1 MKYIKL
7 KKYLLL
13 LITTLFSLLFIKG
26 YTMASITK
34 NNLYY
39 GVDIDLHNVGVD
51 IRVNDLPVYFDDEQ
65 GQLTTEIP
73 APDSIINGENQL
85 SIDVFLPYDNAT
97 QSQTTSYPE
106 GAYLMATL
114 FEQDLTSS
122 DSKKTKLSS
131 ISLTINEL
139 DALITTQDYIKEY
152 QHSSTIKLESN
163 KRVNIKSSTNIS
175 SPFPRWAWQ
184 DGNII
189 KDNTQNYESL
199 LKKYQEIHNTLT
211 NKDLTKLKA
220 LYNQRSQEISYA
232 YNLSDLEAGHQKLS
246 VGNDMGNSD
255 LELNELFIDGMKL
268 ELLGDGKI
276 ARLTNDLKAQPIFY
290 FDESTQAFHLY
301 KFMFYLN
308 DQNEWIMIR

>member
-1 MKYIKL
+1 MRYMKF

-13 LITTLFSLLFIKG
+13 FIITLFLLLFIKG
-26 YTMASITK
+26 YTMTNITK

-73 APDSIINGENQL
+73 VPDTIVNGENQL
-85 SIDVFLPYDNAT
+85 SVDIFLPYDNASE
-97 QSQTTSYPE
+97 SQTTSYPE
-106 GAYLMATL
+106 GAYLTATL
-114 FEQDLTSS
+114 FEQDLSSS
-122 DSKKTKLSS
+122 DSSKTKLTS
-131 ISLTINEL
+131 ISLSINDL
-139 DALITTQDYIKEY
+139 DVLVTTQDFIKEY
-152 QHSSTIKLESN
+152 KKSSTIKLEGDN
-163 KRVNIKSSTNIS
+163 VLIKSSVNIS

-189 KDNTQNYESL
+189 ENTSKNYDSL
-199 LKKYQEIHNTLT
+199 LSKYQEIHNVLT
-211 NKDLTKLKA
+211 RKDLIKLKT
-220 LYNQRSQEISYA
+220 LYTQRSQEISYA
-232 YNLSDLEAGHQKLS
+232 YNLTNLEAGHQKLS
-246 VGNDMGNSD
+246 VGNDMSNVN

-268 ELLGDGKI
+268 EILGDGKI
-276 ARLTNDLKAQPIFY
+276 ARITNDLKAQPIFY

-308 DQNEWIMIR
+308 DQNEWVMIR